1 MATTQAHSSQTGY
14 RQAGDIDVRAM
25 SIISGSG
32 QIVDVEGLV
41 ADFSIFQDIES
52 HYMKCELVL
61 NDSVGLMNTFIGN
74 PDTKELGGF
83 NGDEFLVISFKSN
96 SDDLPYKNHVFSL
109 YQLTDRQ
116 RAEERNEMYILSGI
130 STEAYSTAAR
140 KINRAYGRQGGN
152 QICNMVQSVYS
163 EFFNNQ
169 KIQGFYNTL
178 HKLAGVLVTKDFECD
193 LTNGLHRYIIPSL
206 SVDDTM
212 DFFADESDS
221 DDHIPLFNFFENS
234 HGFRYKNISNLV
246 KQEPKEKFIYA
257 PSNNTSEV
265 GTANVNDD
273 RTKMRSFYVKKQTNF
288 LENLDGGLYNTQ
300 SIHLDVL
307 QKTKRVVDYTYEKSF
322 DRFTTFHGLKI
333 PGQSDSPS
341 VVRLKTSDF
350 GRDRDMKWQPEAPL
364 PKTITE
370 TAALTDAYSKHI
382 FNTVVE
388 VVLPGD
394 SELDVGDVVL
404 LQIPAAAISN
414 DQDGESDKYL
424 SGSYL
429 ITKLRHKMLGI
440 NGDNFTTTL
449 ECVKD
454 TGFKV

>member
-1 MATTQAHSSQTGY
+1 
-14 RQAGDIDVRAM
+14 
-25 SIISGSG
+25 
-32 QIVDVEGLV
+32 
-41 ADFSIFQDIES
+41 
-52 HYMKCELVL
+52 
-61 NDSVGLMNTFIGN
+61 
-74 PDTKELGGF
+74 
-83 NGDEFLVISFKSN
+83 
-96 SDDLPYKNHVFSL
+96 
-109 YQLTDRQ
+109 
-116 RAEERNEMYILSGI
+116 
-130 STEAYSTAAR
+130 
-140 KINRAYGRQGGN
+140 
-152 QICNMVQSVYS
+152 
-163 EFFNNQ
+163 
-169 KIQGFYNTL
+169 
-178 HKLAGVLVTKDFECD
+178 
-193 LTNGLHRYIIPSL
+193 
-206 SVDDTM
+206 
-212 DFFADESDS
+212 
-221 DDHIPLFNFFENS
+221 
-234 HGFRYKNISNLV
+234 
-246 KQEPKEKFIYA
+246 
-257 PSNNTSEV
+257 
-265 GTANVNDD
+265 
-273 RTKMRSFYVKKQTNF
+273 MRSFYVKKQTNF